1 MVRIRIKDCNEDLRS
16 NICREDCLKPFA
28 VLNLCLAVLLCST
41 VGLDAQD
48 ATQPAQTPAQPT
60 AASKSGTS
68 SSSTSTADINE
79 SGRRLTA
86 GFTLSVLG
94 FTAIPDKSS
103 TVTNSST
110 LSTQYQTTGE
120 SSRIGYGA
128 IIQYRLTNHFSV
140 DVGATYRR
148 IGYQLTTTTTQT
160 TTSILNGISTSTTS
174 TTQVHEDTRSHLIDI
189 PFVLR
194 FYSSAKRPN
203 GPRWFLEGGGAWR
216 VATGIETSTDTTD
229 ASGINTCC
237 TTDAAKPAHSS
248 GIGMVGGAGVQLID
262 PLGIHVVPAVRYT
275 RWINPVFDA
284 FTTSTGQNQLEAT
297 ISLTF

>member
-1 MVRIRIKDCNEDLRS
+1 MVRITIKDCNENLRS

-28 VLNLCLAVLLCST
+28 VLNLCLALLICSAA
-41 VGLDAQD
+41 GLDGQD
-48 ATQPAQTPAQPT
+48 APPAQTPAQSTT
-60 AASKSGTS
+60 APKTGTS
-68 SSSTSTADINE
+68 SSSTSTADVNE
-79 SGRRLTA
+79 SGRRITA
-86 GFTLSVLG
+86 GVTLSVLG
-94 FTAIPDKSS
+94 FTAIPNKTS
-103 TVTNSST
+103 TTTNSST

-128 IIQYRLTNHFSV
+128 IVQYRLTNHFSI
-140 DVGATYRR
+140 DVSAVYRR
-148 IGYQLTTTTTQT
+148 IGYQLTTTSTAT
-160 TTSILNGISTSTTS
+160 TTSILNGISFSTTS
-174 TTQVHEDTRSHLIDI
+174 TTQIHEDTRSHLFDI

-194 FYSSAKRPN
+194 FYSSAKRPY

-216 VATGIETSTDTTD
+216 VATGITTSIDTTD
-229 ASGINTCC
+229 ANGINTCC
-237 TTDAAKPAHSS
+237 TTEAAKPAHNS

-284 FTTSTGQNQLEAT
+284 FTTSTVQNQLEAT